1 LARPSTEM
9 IARVPLFSGLERR
22 DLERVAD
29 SFKERNYAAGD
40 TIAEEGSGG
49 AGFFVI
55 AEGNAKVTVQGQ
67 ERATLGPGDYFGEI
81 ALLDEGARTATVK
94 AETPMKTYAM
104 TFWEFRPI
112 VETDARIA
120 WKLVQALAHR
130 LRERANLAFARHQ
143 VSSERD
149 QVVARP
155 QRVARERDRLGAGQR
170 RLDDTPEH
178 DAAGAAGPPHDLAGC
193 LPERRRRVDAAFAG
207 DDEIEAG
214 WVEADRVE
222 HERSARHE
230 LGAERRERRAEPT
243 GGAARRRVSKRR
255 KPLRGG
261 EPALELGHPS
271 RIGALL
277 RAEEARSLQERRAD
291 VARDARRHR

>member
-112 VETDARIA
+112 IETDARIA

-130 LRERANLAFARHQ
+130 LREA
-143 VSSERD
+143 
-149 QVVARP
+149 
-155 QRVARERDRLGAGQR
+155 
-170 RLDDTPEH
+170 
-178 DAAGAAGPPHDLAGC
+178 
-193 LPERRRRVDAAFAG
+193 
-207 DDEIEAG
+207 
-214 WVEADRVE
+214 
-222 HERSARHE
+222 
-230 LGAERRERRAEPT
+230 
-243 GGAARRRVSKRR
+243 
-255 KPLRGG
+255 
-261 EPALELGHPS
+261 
-271 RIGALL
+271 
-277 RAEEARSLQERRAD
+277 
-291 VARDARRHR
+291 DART